1 MAKTDWIALQAEFT
15 KAHMRTG
22 ISAQDWCE
30 SKGLNYASARRY
42 IKPHQVKAAQKE
54 AEKCAPNCAKDAKG
68 KVRKIKRSKL
78 RKKPEVTEGDKNAEK
93 DTEHANHHSDN
104 SQSDEKNLAPA
115 AGTGRDGGG
124 RFTAGH
130 THSRGNSGNP
140 FPVNQIQ
147 PGERRALKHGG
158 YAKYLKAD
166 EYFEDARQMSLQDE
180 LDFARARTISLTKTM
195 ESLAQI
201 AHDPANDAETRME
214 AISKMLAAETALDRN
229 IRTIESVERTIDQLF
244 VSTVNV
250 PRLRA
255 DTKRIIAATR
265 KLELEGDK
273 LSSEGKDH
281 TTPVSTMLEDIQ
293 AMGSTGLLN

>member
-1 MAKTDWIALQAEFT
+1 MAKTDWAALQAEFT

-22 ISAQDWCE
+22 ISAQEWCE
-30 SKGLNYASARRY
+30 SKGLKYASARRY
-42 IKPHQVKAAQKE
+42 IKPHQVKAAQKD

-78 RKKPEVTEGDKNAEK
+78 RKKPEVNKSDENEP
-93 DTEHANHHSDN
+93 EISERANNDSDS
-104 SQSDEKNLAPA
+104 SQSDEKNS
-115 AGTGRDGGG
+115 GRDGGG
-124 RFTAGH
+124 RFVAGN

-201 AHDPANDAETRME
+201 AHDPANDADTRME

-255 DTKRIIAATR
+255 DTQRIIAATR

-293 AMGSTGLLN
+293 TMGSSGLLN

>member
-1 MAKTDWIALQAEFT
+1 MAKTDWAALQAEFT
-15 KAHMRTG
+15 RETMRTG
-22 ISAQDWCE
+22 IGAQEWCKK
-30 SKGLNYASARRY
+30 KGLNYSTAKRH
-42 IKPHQVKAAQKE
+42 IKGYTVKGDIKDALENAESVPHKAK
-54 AEKCAPNCAKDAKG
+54 NAKG
-68 KVRKIKRSKL
+68 KVRKIVRSKKCA
-78 RKKPEVTEGDKNAEK
+78 KKSAQSEDSQESAQIPESA
-93 DTEHANHHSDN
+93 HASDN
-104 SQSDEKNLAPA
+104 SDGVKNNAE
-115 AGTGRDGGG
+115 RDASG
-124 RFTAGH
+124 RFQPGNKAGNGN
-130 THSRGNSGNP
+130 RGNP
-140 FPVNQIQ
+140 MPVCSIR
-147 PGERRALKHGG
+147 PGERRALTHGG

-166 EYFEDARQMSLQDE
+166 EYFEDAREMTLQDE

-201 AHDPANDAETRME
+201 AHDPANDADTRME

-255 DTKRIIAATR
+255 DTQRIIAATR

-293 AMGSTGLLN
+293 AMGSSGLLN

>member
-1 MAKTDWIALQAEFT
+1 MAKTDWSALQTEFT
-15 KAHMRTG
+15 REHMRTG

-30 SKGLNYASARRY
+30 KKGLKYASARRY

-68 KVRKIKRSKL
+68 KVRKIKRSRL
-78 RKKPEVTEGDKNAEK
+78 RKKPEVTEGDKNEAEFS
-93 DTEHANHHSDN
+93 EHANHHSDN
-104 SQSDEKNLAPA
+104 SQSDEKNMAPA
-115 AGTGRDGGG
+115 SGGRDGGG
-124 RFTAGH
+124 RFTSGH

-140 FPVNQIQ
+140 FPVNKIQ

-166 EYFEDARQMSLQDE
+166 EYFEDAREMTLQDE

-201 AHDPANDAETRME
+201 AHDPANDAEIKME
-214 AISKMLAAETALDRN
+214 AINKMLAAEAALDRN
-229 IRTIESVERTIDQLF
+229 IRTIESVERTIDQLV

-255 DTKRIIAATR
+255 DTQRIIAATR
-265 KLELEGDK
+265 KLTLEADK
-273 LSSEGKDH
+273 LSSEGKDKH
-281 TTPVSTMLEDIQ
+281 TPMSEMLEDIQ
-293 AMGSTGLLN
+293 QMGNSGMLN